1 MPRKKHVAVVVS
13 IVSDWNGYVLG
24 GGRGVRQTIR
34 KVAKDPMLIIAMVG
48 VVARGW

>member
-1 MPRKKHVAVVVS
+1 MGEMG
-13 IVSDWNGYVLG
+13 DGD
-24 GGRGVRQTIR
+24 VRQTIR

>member
-1 MPRKKHVAVVVS
+1 MLLSLSVNMGIEMNGGNGR
-13 IVSDWNGYVLG
+13 WN
-24 GGRGVRQTIR
+24 VRQTIR